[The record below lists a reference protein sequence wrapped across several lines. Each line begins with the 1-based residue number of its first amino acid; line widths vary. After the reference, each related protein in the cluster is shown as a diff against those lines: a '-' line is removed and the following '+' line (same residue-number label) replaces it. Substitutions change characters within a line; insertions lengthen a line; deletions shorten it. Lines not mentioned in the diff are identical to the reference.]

1 MSAVPYL
8 SLCTAC
14 IVSNREL
21 QVNGLE
27 VMFLDCITLNRDRL
41 MFTIFDL

>member
-21 QVNGLE
+21 KINGLE
-27 VMFLDCITLNRDRL
+27 VMLLDCINVES
-41 MFTIFDL
+41 